1 MNTAIAAMMS
11 LINEIYDNGSLTLD
25 ELDTFTRLVCPFA
38 PHLAEE
44 MWHEVCGHDDLASL
58 AKWPEYDEAKTV
70 DATVEVAVQICGKF
84 KGTIALA
91 AGLDKD
97 AALAAVK
104 AEEKFAKQIEG
115 KTIVKEIVVPDKLIN
130 IVVR

>member
-11 LINEIYDNGSLTLD
+11 LINEIYDNGTLTMD
-25 ELDTFTRLVCPFA
+25 ELEIFTRLVCPFA

-44 MWHEVCGHDDLASL
+44 MWHEVCGKDTLASL
-58 AKWPEYDEAKTV
+58 AEWPEYDIEKTV
-70 DATVEVAVQICGKF
+70 DATVEIAVQISGKF
-84 KGTIALA
+84 KGTITLPAGMDKQA
-91 AGLDKD
+91 AID
-97 AALAAVK
+97 AVK
-104 AEEKFAKQIEG
+104 SNEKFAKQIEG

>member
-1 MNTAIAAMMS
+1 MNCREADWFI
-11 LINEIYDNGSLTLD
+11 DNLLPSFSLTLD

-104 AEEKFAKQIEG
+104 AEEKFAKLIEG
-115 KTIVKEIVVPDKLIN
+115 KTIVKEIVVPDKLVN